1 MICQL
6 CETPSTRLACDTCR
20 KRILKHRWHGCARCG
35 RLACD
40 GCSHLRSFSR
50 VRSLYTLQ
58 NVFAKWV
65 SSAKDANQDW
75 SIQLFEDVF
84 IEPFKE
90 IVYQTTVS
98 LSVDYIVLAP
108 FRISR
113 LVDKPWH
120 PILCLFDKMC
130 LDERF
135 QKTIA
140 GIYIG
145 THRENFKMAHLK
157 TSTRNNE
164 TLTQGF
170 PSLVW
175 DTVKFQER
183 RVANR
188 ILIIDDVLT
197 SGTTAKRC
205 QTAQFPFEHHE
216 KTDWLLQTLF
226 RTPQSTST
234 LS

>member
-6 CETPSTRLACDTCR
+6 CESTSMRLVCEKCR
-20 KRILKHRWHGCARCG
+20 SKILKHRWHGCARCG
-35 RLACD
+35 RASCD
-40 GCSHLRSFSR
+40 GCAHLQNFSR

-58 NVFAKWV
+58 NIFAKWV

-75 SIQLFEDVF
+75 SIQLFDEVF
-84 IEPFKE
+84 MEPFKE
-90 IVYQTTVS
+90 TIYQTTVS
-98 LSVDYIVLAP
+98 LSVDFIVLAP

-120 PILCLFDKMC
+120 PVLSLFDKMC

-135 QKTIA
+135 QKTVA

-170 PSLVW
+170 RSLVW
-175 DTVKFQER
+175 DAVKFREQL
-183 RVANR
+183 VANR
-188 ILIIDDVLT
+188 ILIVDDVLT

-205 QTAQFPFEHHE
+205 QSAQLPFELHT

-226 RTPQSTST
+226 RTPQSNST